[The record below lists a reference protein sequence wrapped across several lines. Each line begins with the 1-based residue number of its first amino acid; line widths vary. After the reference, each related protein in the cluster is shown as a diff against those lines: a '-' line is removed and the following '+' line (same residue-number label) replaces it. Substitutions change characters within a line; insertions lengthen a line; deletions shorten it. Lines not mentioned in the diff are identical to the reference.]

1 MKPIACLL
9 TLTLCSPVLSQIE
22 RCEGPNGKVVYSNE
36 GCPKNTKVVR
46 EVDTRPPISEADARQ
61 AQARAKREA
70 REVKDIEKQEAA
82 EQKARER
89 AQAAERKEESKQE
102 KRCNR
107 LHLAVRKA
115 QDELDLATLKTR
127 EARRRALN
135 RAQEAYDIECKE

>member
-89 AQAAERKEESKQE
+89 AQAAER
-102 KRCNR
+102 
-107 LHLAVRKA
+107 
-115 QDELDLATLKTR
+115 
-127 EARRRALN
+127 
-135 RAQEAYDIECKE
+135 